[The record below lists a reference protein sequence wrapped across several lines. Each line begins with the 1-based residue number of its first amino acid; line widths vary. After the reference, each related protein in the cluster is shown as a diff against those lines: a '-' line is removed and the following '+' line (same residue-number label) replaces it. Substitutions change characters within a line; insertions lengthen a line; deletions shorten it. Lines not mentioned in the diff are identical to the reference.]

1 MSGFRSLKQ
10 ISAGMGTPK
19 STGADPYAG
28 GVMTKHGWFSF
39 DELEQWGARETY
51 DSNGEL
57 LIQFPVRSSPT
68 MGPQYRDIPAH
79 VVDEHMALAEK
90 AKGGDA
96 P

>member
-1 MSGFRSLKQ
+1 MSFKTPPEFQGPSRS
-10 ISAGMGTPK
+10 S
-19 STGADPYAG
+19 DPYQG
-28 GVMTKHGWFSF
+28 GYMTKHGWFSHQ
-39 DELEQWGARETY
+39 DIADMGGRENY